1 MHDVKHIDT
10 PDDRTD
16 EDNGI
21 TLVWG
26 YTVCTDNSASAFN
39 RLSKAVERSSSKRVI
54 LDMRKCRYL
63 NVAGLRCL
71 LEWNADLIR
80 QDVELK
86 ISGLSPVL
94 ARIFRLSRLSWLLL
108 DSE

>member
-1 MHDVKHIDT
+1 MHDVRHIDT
-10 PDDRTD
+10 TNGKHDADH
-16 EDNGI
+16 GI
-21 TLVWG
+21 TLTWG

-39 RLSKAVERSSSKRVI
+39 RLSKAIERSGSKHVT

-71 LEWNADLIR
+71 LEWNSDLLR

-86 ISGLSPVL
+86 ICGLSPVL
-94 ARIFRLSRLSWLLL
+94 ARIFQISHLSWLLV
-108 DSE
+108 DPG